1 MPAKE
6 KITVYQIITGK
17 VMEAMDRDGLAPW
30 QKPWNAGL
38 GGLPMNAVSK
48 RAYRGL
54 NIMLLGM
61 QGFTDNRWVSWKQA
75 GELGGKVKTDQ
86 AKKYSYVTFWK
97 MLEQEREND
106 QGETVTKK
114 IPLLRYSRV
123 YNVEQCEGLTKLKA
137 LTVVEHDPIPEAEAV
152 VAGMPNPPSIDHL
165 GGDQAY
171 YSPTMD
177 SISLPAKC
185 SFPQP
190 EKYYSTKFHEMGH
203 STGHES
209 RNNRKGICEI
219 SHFGDDNYSQE
230 ELVAEFCAAFLCAE
244 TGIIPATLENSAA
257 YIKSWKN
264 VLKADKKMVVFA
276 ASQGQK
282 AADYIL
288 DRKPEY
294 TS

>member
-6 KITVYQIITGK
+6 KMDVYQIVTDQII
-17 VMEAMDRDGLAPW
+17 EAMDRDGLAPW
-30 QKPWNAGL
+30 HKDWNAGL

-48 RAYRGL
+48 KAYRGV
-54 NIMLLGM
+54 NILLLM
-61 QGFTDNRWVSWKQA
+61 SQNYTDNRWVSYKQA
-75 GELGGKVKTDQ
+75 GELGGNVKKGEKSTI
-86 AKKYSYVTFWK
+86 VTFWK
-97 MLEQEREND
+97 INKTEKEDEN
-106 QGETVTKK
+106 GEMVTKT
-114 IPLLRYSRV
+114 IPMLRYYRV
-123 YNVEQCEGLTKLKA
+123 FNVEQCEGLTKLKTI
-137 LTVVEHDPIPEAEAV
+137 TVVEHDPIPEAEAV

-185 SFPQP
+185 SFGKV
-190 EKYYSTKFHEMGH
+190 EFYYSTKFHEMGH
-203 STGHES
+203 STGHKS
-209 RNNRKGICEI
+209 RNNRKGICQI

-257 YIKSWKN
+257 YIKSWKE